1 MNKSDFKNNKKHSAL
16 EVYNTLSAFY
26 GQVDKMP
33 RNTVTSKDAS
43 ALVKTYG
50 PDKQEIHRQKVME
63 YWNEQSGQSDK
74 EQDS

>member
-1 MNKSDFKNNKKHSAL
+1 MNKSDFKNNKKHSIL

-26 GQVDKMP
+26 GQVDKMH
-33 RNTVTSKDAS
+33 RNIVTSKDAS

-50 PDKQEIHRQKVME
+50 LDYQELHRQKVVE
-63 YWNEQSGQSDK
+63 YWNEQSRQSDK